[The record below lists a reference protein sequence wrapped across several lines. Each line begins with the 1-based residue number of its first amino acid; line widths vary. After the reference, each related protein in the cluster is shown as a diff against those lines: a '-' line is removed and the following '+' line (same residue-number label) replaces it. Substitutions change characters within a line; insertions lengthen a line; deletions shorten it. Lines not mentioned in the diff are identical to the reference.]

1 MIDGL
6 FLALGQL
13 GDPVFRRVLVRSL
26 FWSLIL
32 VVLSAWGVGW
42 AVQFIPPTG
51 YGWLD
56 TAIHWLSTGS
66 FVVLLWF
73 IFPAVAGLVISL
85 YLDDIAEAV
94 ERRHYPDDPPGQ
106 ALPVAAALSYG
117 IRFGLLVLVVNLLA
131 LPFYLVA
138 LLAAGAG
145 LLLYYAVNGYLLGRE
160 YFELAALRQTD
171 PRQATLIRKR
181 FGSRIFVIGLLV
193 AFAFTVPLLNL
204 LAPLIATAWM
214 VHVFKALKTKA
225 DFVS

>member
-13 GDPVFRRVLVRSL
+13 GDRVFMRVLLRSL

-32 VVLSAWGVGW
+32 VVLATWGVGW

-51 YGWLD
+51 YAWLD

-94 ERRHYPDDPPGQ
+94 ERRHYPNDPPGQ
-106 ALPVAAALSYG
+106 ALSAVAAVSYG
-117 IRFGLLVLVVNLLA
+117 IRFGLLVLVVNLVA
-131 LPFYLVA
+131 LPFYLFG
-138 LLAAGAG
+138 LIFAGAG
-145 LLLYYAVNGYLLGRE
+145 LLLY
-160 YFELAALRQTD
+160 LRQTD
-171 PRQATLIRKR
+171 PRQAALIRKR
-181 FGSRIFVIGLLV
+181 FGGRIFVIGLLV
-193 AFAFTVPLLNL
+193 AFAFTIPVLNL